1 MGVSNPISSTER
13 PVAQIIRTYVEETTG
28 SDTEDRREIPKMTT
42 LRSNMG
48 WTVDHSV
55 VPTGSTD
62 CGPEEVC
69 SVIII
74 AHITIFI
81 LYANCIYMYLCIS
94 ICVYIPKID
103 SCGLSSIGC

>member
-13 PVAQIIRTYVEETTG
+13 PVAQIICTYVGETTG

-62 CGPEEVC
+62 CGPEEVSSGHIKPWDYYC
-69 SVIII
+69 AVCDMGNIHII
-74 AHITIFI
+74 
-81 LYANCIYMYLCIS
+81 C
-94 ICVYIPKID
+94 
-103 SCGLSSIGC
+103 

>member
-13 PVAQIIRTYVEETTG
+13 PVAQIIRTYVGETTG

-62 CGPEEVC
+62 CGPEEVSSGHIKPWDYYCAVCDMGNIHIIC
-69 SVIII
+69 S
-74 AHITIFI
+74 
-81 LYANCIYMYLCIS
+81 LYLYVFMYIYM
-94 ICVYIPKID
+94 CVYTKN
-103 SCGLSSIGC
+103 